1 MISIK
6 VPVISHDDYEEVEY
20 RNGKIYQFAQS
31 ERDWIIKLGLGCFY
45 DLEPIKQVELIKY
58 CLVAFVPVRARC
70 NTSTTSYG
78 MKRVFE
84 GNNVDSDD
92 LPIMGFKVPEKAFK
106 AAMLLT
112 GHVPEDVSQL
122 HWDFRV
128 LNGSYGMGP
137 NKKMEKYAF
146 KPDSIADELSN
157 NVYEIRSQVLKGKL
171 RGMDE
176 VRQA

>member
-1 MISIK
+1 
-6 VPVISHDDYEEVEY
+6 
-20 RNGKIYQFAQS
+20 
-31 ERDWIIKLGLGCFY
+31 
-45 DLEPIKQVELIKY
+45 
-58 CLVAFVPVRARC
+58 
-70 NTSTTSYG
+70 
-78 MKRVFE
+78 
-84 GNNVDSDD
+84 
-92 LPIMGFKVPEKAFK
+92 MGFKVSEKAFK

-128 LNGSYGMGP
+128 LNGSYGVGL

-146 KPDSIADELSN
+146 KSDSIADELSN

-176 VRQA
+176 VRRA

>member
-6 VPVISHDDYEEVEY
+6 VPVINHDDYEEVEY

-92 LPIMGFKVPEKAFK
+92 F
-106 AAMLLT
+106 LL
-112 GHVPEDVSQL
+112 
-122 HWDFRV
+122 W
-128 LNGSYGMGP
+128 
-137 NKKMEKYAF
+137 A
-146 KPDSIADELSN
+146 
-157 NVYEIRSQVLKGKL
+157 LKFQRKHL
-171 RGMDE
+171 K
-176 VRQA
+176 RQCC